1 MAIVGQGITAY
12 PQPDDALNENSK
24 NPVQN
29 KVVAGN
35 IKELKGKD
43 TVQDERIA
51 AMEQVTTA
59 TTIGHVAF
67 ASFDASAANMPL
79 KGLTVD
85 IEPVQAGEGDPSPE
99 NVRPITGWTGCKLH
113 RTGVSLIGGD
123 AFIGN
128 TFAKTANG
136 YELSY
141 NGSGI
146 ANRGSGF
153 ADISGIPAGRYVLQF
168 LNCSYPEGI
177 EVAFRRRT
185 DGTLTSVGTI
195 IGSSTSGARAFDVPA
210 NTTEL
215 QFYIVPNS
223 TVTIGD
229 KVTMDDAILYRN
241 GETAEPYKGNTY
253 NITFPSE
260 AGTVYGGTLDVVSG
274 KMVVDRAL
282 LTVRDTDIASTSVAG
297 KARRIYLSSA
307 MYTIAT
313 GYPTDLKCN
322 YYNNFPANYSAMQS
336 VDMSIGLN
344 RPQGDQIIIY
354 DSSIDWTTDADF
366 LARLQANPLQI
377 VYPLATP
384 IEYQLTQQEIT
395 TLIGTNNIWANR
407 GDVTVTYGA
416 YLETI
421 KELVD
426 KREMREE
433 QVDGTVVNLNAEANT
448 RYICGEVTTLD
459 ITLPVSGT
467 CDIVFTSG
475 STPTVLTV
483 PSTVKWMHGF
493 DPTALAADTIYELNI
508 TDGLGV
514 VASWT

>member
-59 TTIGHVAF
+59 TTIGPVAF

-79 KGLTVD
+79 KGLTVN
-85 IEPVQAGEGDPSPE
+85 IEPVQSGSGDPSPD
-99 NVRPITGWTGCKLH
+99 NVRPITGLTGCKLH
-113 RTGVSLIGGD
+113 HTGVSLIGGD
-123 AFIGN
+123 AFIGY
-128 TFAKTANG
+128 TFSKTATG
-136 YELSY
+136 YQLSY
-141 NGSGI
+141 NGSSI
-146 ANRGSGF
+146 SNRASAN
-153 ADISGIPAGRYVLQF
+153 ADIRGLPAGRYTIVM
-168 LNCSYPEGI
+168 LNPSYPEGA
-177 EVAFRRRT
+177 EVNIRRNT
-185 DGTLTSVGTI
+185 AGSTVTMGTI
-195 IGSSTSGARAFDVPA
+195 ISSSAYGRRTYTIPE
-210 NTTEL
+210 NTTAL
-215 QFYIVPNS
+215 QLYIIP
-223 TVTIGD
+223 D
-229 KVTMDDAILYRN
+229 TMPLNTSITMSDIVLVREADDDFP
-241 GETAEPYKGNTY
+241 EPYNGNVY
-253 NITFPSE
+253 SITFPSE
-260 AGTVYGGTLDVVSG
+260 AGTVYGGTLSINADGSG
-274 KMVVDRAL
+274 E
-282 LTVRDTDIASTSVAG
+282 LTVDAKIAQMDALTWNTETGSVVRFYCRISGMKRAAARSLNIICSCY
-297 KARRIYLSSA
+297 KANIGGAFNDDFTIYNA
-307 MYTIAT
+307 A
-313 GYPTDLKCN
+313 
-322 YYNNFPANYSAMQS
+322 YNELVY
-336 VDMSIGLN
+336 L
-344 RPQGDQIIIY
+344 Y
-354 DSSIDWTTDADF
+354 DSRYTTLAEF
-366 LARLQANPLQI
+366 LPSLEGQYF
-377 VYPLATP
+377 VYPLQNP
-384 IEYQLTQQEIT
+384 ITYKITAEQVT
-395 TLIGTNNIWANR
+395 TLLGTNNIWSNR

-433 QVDGTVVNLNAEANT
+433 QVEGTVINLNAEPNT
-448 RYICGEVTTLD
+448 RYICGEVATLD
-459 ITLPVSGT
+459 ITLPASGT

>member
-24 NPVQN
+24 KPVQN
-29 KVVAGN
+29 KVVAKDIN
-35 IKELKGKD
+35 ELKGKD
-43 TVQDERIA
+43 TAQDERIA

-59 TTIGHVAF
+59 TTIGPVAF

-85 IEPVQAGEGDPSPE
+85 IEPMQSGSGDPSPD

-113 RTGVSLIGGD
+113 HTGVSLIGGD

-128 TFAKTANG
+128 TFSKTATG
-136 YELSY
+136 YQLSY
-141 NGSGI
+141 NGSSI
-146 ANRGSGF
+146 SSRASAF
-153 ADISGIPAGRYVLQF
+153 ADIRGLPAGRYTIAM
-168 LNCSYPEGI
+168 LNPSYPAGV
-177 EVAFRRRT
+177 EVNIRR
-185 DGTLTSVGTI
+185 
-195 IGSSTSGARAFDVPA
+195 
-210 NTTEL
+210 NTAG
-215 QFYIVPNS
+215 S
-223 TVTIGD
+223 TVTMGAIINADSATGRRTYDIPENTTSLQLYIIPGTTSLNTSITMSDIVIVREGD
-229 KVTMDDAILYRN
+229 
-241 GETAEPYKGNTY
+241 ESEPYKGNTY
-253 NITFPSE
+253 DITFPTE
-260 AGTVYGGTLDVVSG
+260 VGTVYGGTLSISADGSG
-274 KMVVDRAL
+274 E
-282 LTVRDTDIASTSVAG
+282 LTVDSKIAQMDALTWNTETGSVVRFFCRISGMKRAAARSLNIICSCY
-297 KARRIYLSSA
+297 KANIGGAFNDDFTIYNA
-307 MYTIAT
+307 A
-313 GYPTDLKCN
+313 
-322 YYNNFPANYSAMQS
+322 NNELVY
-336 VDMSIGLN
+336 L
-344 RPQGDQIIIY
+344 Y
-354 DSSIDWTTDADF
+354 DSRFTTLEEF
-366 LARLQANPLQI
+366 LPSLEGQYF
-377 VYPLATP
+377 VYPLMSP
-384 IEYQLTQQEIT
+384 ITYKITAEQVT
-395 TLIGTNNIWANR
+395 TLLGENNIWANR

-416 YLETI
+416 YLEAI

-433 QVDGTVVNLNAEANT
+433 QVEGTVINLNAEANT
-448 RYICGEVTTLD
+448 RYICGEVATLD